1 MTDVP
6 QMHISACKRL
16 PPTSEVDLPE
26 ILRRLRRRSGLIVSA
41 ALLTAG
47 AAGALAM
54 NAVPRYTAEALV
66 MIEPGYMQLPDVSQ
80 DRSAAPPADAE
91 LVQTQIEIIRSTH
104 IIARALDELGIKELP
119 ELSRKPSSWEL
130 RLASWSERVQDWG
143 KASIAWLEANLR
155 SWGPAWLSTLT
166 DEETPAPSSQQPF
179 SASEAA
185 TAPEDVGGLAIR
197 RFASRLTVNQEGR
210 SRVVRIGYTSDSPSA
225 AMKAANTIA
234 NLYIAD
240 REATKQKMADS
251 ATSWLNGRLRELED
265 EVKTVE
271 SAVHEFRERNGLV
284 GEREVSP
291 SSQKLLVLNQEQT
304 QAQALRMLA
313 ESRLRTAEADLAS
326 GLRDGI
332 SSPDLRQS
340 LGLQQLRD
348 RKAQLLARR
357 AQLDQSM
364 GPLHPTRVQLGAE
377 IASVQQ
383 SIQEETAQVLSSLRG
398 ELEAARKREQLLV
411 GATEDAKAAFMKV
424 DQASIQLRDL
434 ERKATVARGILE
446 RYLTQAKQVQQIDSF
461 QRPEA
466 QVVSSARVPATPSY
480 PRTNVLV
487 IMGVVIG
494 VILGSGAALAIE
506 HSDQSLRSMEQVKE
520 WLGAPALGLV
530 PTDPAVQRSLFRSPL
545 RLRKTAYTEAVRRL
559 YMHLNLGRGEC
570 LLISSALPGESKT
583 TLAVS
588 LALTAATWRRT
599 LLVDGD
605 LHRSR
610 VHHLLNLP
618 SAPGLAQVLA
628 GAVPFSE
635 AIQIDERS
643 GLHVLPAGT
652 PEDDEFSL
660 MSSVQMVDV
669 IDQLRQHY
677 DLVIFDSA
685 PVLAVTGTPI
695 LAKLVDR
702 TMVAV
707 RWGSTDWK
715 LADVALKELERCGA
729 PLAGVVLTRVNVK
742 KNRRYGYKDSGLY
755 TGSLTRYY
763 RT

>member
-6 QMHISACKRL
+6 QMHINAHKRL

-26 ILRRLRRRSGLIVSA
+26 ILRRLGRRSGLIVSV

-47 AAGALAM
+47 AAGAFAM

-91 LVQTQIEIIRSTH
+91 VVQTQIEIIRSTH
-104 IIARALDELGIKELP
+104 IIARALDELGIEELP
-119 ELSRKPSSWEL
+119 ELSRKPSPWEL
-130 RLASWSERVQDWG
+130 RLARWSERVQDWG
-143 KASIAWLEANLR
+143 TASIKWLEANLR
-155 SWGPAWLSTLT
+155 SWGPAWLSTLMG
-166 DEETPAPSSQQPF
+166 EEKPAPSSQQPF

-210 SRVVRIGYTSDSPSA
+210 SRVVRIAYTSDSPSA

-251 ATSWLNGRLRELED
+251 ATSWLNERLRELED
-265 EVKTVE
+265 EVKAAE

-284 GEREVSP
+284 GEREVS
-291 SSQKLLVLNQEQT
+291 SSQKLLVLNQEQA
-304 QAQALRMLA
+304 QAQALRMSA

-340 LGLQQLRD
+340 VGLQQLRD
-348 RKAQLLARR
+348 RNAQLLARR

-383 SIQEETAQVLSSLRG
+383 SIQEETSRVLSSLRG
-398 ELEAARKREQLLV
+398 ELEASRKREQLLV
-411 GATEDAKAAFMKV
+411 GATEGAKAAFMKD
-424 DQASIQLRDL
+424 DQASIQLRGL
-434 ERKATVARGILE
+434 ELKATVARGILE

-466 QVVSSARVPATPSY
+466 QVVSSARVPATPSF
-480 PRTNVLV
+480 PRTNILV
-487 IMGVVIG
+487 IMGGVIG

-520 WLGAPALGLV
+520 RLGAPALGLV
-530 PTDPAVQRSLFRSPL
+530 PADPAVQRSLFRSPL

-570 LLISSALPGESKT
+570 LLISSAVPGESKT

-610 VHHLLNLP
+610 VHHVLDLP

-628 GAVPFSE
+628 GAVPLSE
-635 AIQIDERS
+635 AIQVDERS

-702 TMVAV
+702 TIVAV